1 MGFIIIILHVFYKQ
15 LNSCFC
21 SNLVNLP
28 TQKTLER
35 ITRTSELLLSYNHE
49 LFCKVRTRGC
59 GILIDIYILKTKSD
73 ASYKNN

>member
-28 TQKTLER
+28 TQKTLDR
-35 ITRTSELLLSYNHE
+35 ITRTSKLFLSYNHE
-49 LFCKVRTRGC
+49 LFCKVRKRGF
-59 GILIDIYILKTKSD
+59 GIFILKDGSSTMDVIDSL
-73 ASYKNN
+73 Y